1 MSSALISP
9 AQPEQ
14 ILKGLSKLW
23 TSLGE
28 EEKQQG
34 KPTVLRASS
43 MTLIVATDESDTGF
57 FASQTISE
65 LMREHPSRGVVLA
78 VSKEAQP
85 TPEARVLAQCWKP
98 FGKAQ
103 QICCEQIEIKAR
115 PENWPH
121 LSPIL
126 LGLTLADLPVVFW
139 CRHQSSL
146 KTDATRDQAHG
157 LEVVMNLATKSIFDF
172 RDVPTRRAIDVLSA
186 WRQQGRIVADLE
198 WTRLTPW
205 REPIG
210 HIFDNA
216 ARTNKLSDF
225 NNVEIAY
232 SGAELGVSALY
243 AGAWLSA
250 PYGAK
255 ATFKKVEGH
264 CPGLHSITMRS
275 SAETITFERT
285 GKECMRLFSTNG
297 RERHYNLAEPSL
309 TALMTEELSIVGPD
323 PAFDAVFARAKEL
336 LGEHRQ

>member
-1 MSSALISP
+1 MSSSVISA

-14 ILKGLSKLW
+14 ILKGLGKIW

-43 MTLIVATDESDTGF
+43 MTLIVATDETDGGF

-78 VSKEAQP
+78 VSGEAP
-85 TPEARVLAQCWKP
+85 EKPEARVLAQCWKP

-115 PENWPH
+115 PDRWPT
-121 LSPIL
+121 LGPIL
-126 LGLTLADLPVVFW
+126 LGLTVADLPVVFW
-139 CRHQSSL
+139 CRNQRAL
-146 KTDATRDQAHG
+146 KADASDDHARG
-157 LEVVMNLATKSIFDF
+157 LDVVMNLATKSIFDL
-172 RDVPTRRAIDVLSA
+172 RDTTPEQAFHLLSKWRA
-186 WRQQGRIVADLE
+186 QGRVVADLE

-210 HIFDNA
+210 HVFDNL
-216 ARTNKLSDF
+216 ARENQFSTFRDI
-225 NNVEIAY
+225 EIAF
-232 SGAELGVSALY
+232 SGDHIPIAALY

-250 PYGAK
+250 PYRANV
-255 ATFKKVEGH
+255 TFKKIEGY
-264 CPGLHSITMRS
+264 CAGLHSIVMR
-275 SAETITFERT
+275 AANETITFERT

-297 RERHYNLAEPSL
+297 RERRYSLSEPSA
-309 TALMTEELSIVGPD
+309 TSLMTEELAIVGPD
-323 PAFDAVFARAKEL
+323 AAFDGAFARAQEL
-336 LGEHRQ
+336 LLEHRQ